1 MAAAGGKPGVA
12 TAVNAGYGSQI
23 EGKKTSYWK
32 KNSSKVP
39 GSIKPVHSKSP
50 QVDVIQQQP
59 KGRHSPSKSKHKKDS
74 FADFDDSTSDA
85 WEVND
90 DELMF
95 LTTRKLSLEAQMSSM
110 GQAPAQ
116 DSRGQRSRL
125 SSDSRASQERSEE
138 SDATVTKGEALKI
151 NVPSSQNTQ
160 EPHSPG
166 RPELIAAERS
176 SQQFSTAAQHT
187 SGSHLDTL
195 EAPRPSTPIRVST
208 EAVPTD
214 RQDEKTAKFWAVLSA
229 PNMEME
235 TLRKHS
241 WAGIPKT
248 VRPTAW
254 KVLSGY
260 LPANIERRQSTLDR
274 KREEYFGFVDQYYE
288 TRHDAQHKN
297 MFHQIHI
304 DIPRTNPLIPLFQEP
319 VVQVIFE
326 RILYIW
332 ALKHPASGYVQGIN
346 DLVTPFF
353 VVFLSEHIGGQDIET
368 VEKYKGINSLPKET
382 LREIEADSFWC
393 MSKLLDGIQDNYTFA
408 QPGIQLKVAQLKE
421 LIQRINTPLHKHL
434 MDNQLDY
441 LQFAFRWMNNL
452 LMREFPLSCTV
463 RLWDTY
469 MSEPEGFAVFHLYVC
484 AALLVMFAGKIMR
497 ERDFQGT
504 MLFLQN
510 LPTNNWGNKDI
521 SLLVAEAFKL
531 KYMFAD
537 APRHLN
543 QQTKR

>member
-1 MAAAGGKPGVA
+1 MAATGGKPGVA
-12 TAVNAGYGSQI
+12 TAVSAGYVSKSEAGP
-23 EGKKTSYWK
+23 GKRTSYWK
-32 KNSSKVP
+32 TNTSKVP
-39 GSIKPVHSKSP
+39 GSIKPVHATHMST
-50 QVDVIQQQP
+50 DVIQHQP
-59 KGRHSPSKSKHKKDS
+59 KGRSSPNKSKNKKDS

-90 DELMF
+90 DELILM
-95 LTTRKLSLEAQMSSM
+95 TSRKLSVEVHGTTVPGLVHVRSHRSDRHIVDNVDEKT
-110 GQAPAQ
+110 Q
-116 DSRGQRSRL
+116 DSSNP
-125 SSDSRASQERSEE
+125 SSVPSLQKTERTE
-138 SDATVTKGEALKI
+138 SDVSLPNQTKVEANTSSELQRDEQSSLK
-151 NVPSSQNTQ
+151 
-160 EPHSPG
+160 
-166 RPELIAAERS
+166 
-176 SQQFSTAAQHT
+176 
-187 SGSHLDTL
+187 
-195 EAPRPSTPIRVST
+195 APRPSSPIRIST
-208 EAVPTD
+208 IPFSNKT
-214 RQDEKTAKFWAVLSA
+214 DEKAEKFWVVLST

-241 WAGIPKT
+241 WAGIPNT
-248 VRPTAW
+248 VRPIAW
-254 KVLSGY
+254 KILSGY
-260 LPANIERRQSTLDR
+260 LPANLERRQATLDR

-288 TRHDAQHKN
+288 TRNDAQHKN

-319 VVQVIFE
+319 VVQEIFE

-353 VVFLSEHIGGQDIET
+353 VVFLSQHIGGEDIEK
-368 VEKYKGINSLPKET
+368 VEKYKGINKLSKQI

-421 LIQRINTPLHKHL
+421 LIQRINAPLHKYL

-452 LMREFPLSCTV
+452 LMREFPLTCTV

-484 AALLVMFAGKIMR
+484 AALLEMFSSRIMN
-497 ERDFQGT
+497 EKDFQGT

-510 LPTNNWGNKDI
+510 LPTHNWGNKDI
-521 SLLVAEAFKL
+521 SLLVAEAYKL

>member
-1 MAAAGGKPGVA
+1 MQYRLTKMAATRGKPGVA
-12 TAVNAGYGSQI
+12 TAVNAGYVSQA
-23 EGKKTSYWK
+23 EGKRTSSYWK
-32 KNSSKVP
+32 TNTNKVP
-39 GSIKPVHSKSP
+39 GSIKPVHP
-50 QVDVIQQQP
+50 TNIATDVIQHQP
-59 KGRHSPSKSKHKKDS
+59 KGRNSPNKSKNKKDS

-90 DELMF
+90 DELILM
-95 LTTRKLSLEAQMSSM
+95 TSRKLSVEVHGTTVPGLVHVRGHRSDRNIADSEDDKTPS
-110 GQAPAQ
+110 GQ
-116 DSRGQRSRL
+116 DRSNL
-125 SSDSRASQERSEE
+125 PSVPSLQNTDVSERTE
-138 SDATVTKGEALKI
+138 SDVRIPNPAEVDQSSADR
-151 NVPSSQNTQ
+151 PSSRVEQ
-160 EPHSPG
+160 
-166 RPELIAAERS
+166 S
-176 SQQFSTAAQHT
+176 S
-187 SGSHLDTL
+187 LV
-195 EAPRPSTPIRVST
+195 APRPSSPIRIST
-208 EAVPTD
+208 IPFSNK
-214 RQDEKTAKFWAVLSA
+214 QDEKADKFWAVLSA

-241 WAGIPKT
+241 WAGIPNT
-248 VRPTAW
+248 VRPVAW
-254 KVLSGY
+254 KILSGY
-260 LPANIERRQSTLDR
+260 LPANLERRQATLDR
-274 KREEYFGFVDQYYE
+274 KREEYFGFVDQYYD
-288 TRHDAQHKN
+288 TRNDAQHKN

-319 VVQVIFE
+319 VVQEIFE

-353 VVFLSEHIGGQDIET
+353 VVFLSQHIGGEDIEK
-368 VEKYKGINSLPKET
+368 VEKYKGINKLSKKI

-408 QPGIQLKVAQLKE
+408 QPGIQLKVVQLKE
-421 LIQRINTPLHKHL
+421 LIQRINAPLHKYL
-434 MDNQLDY
+434 MENQLDY

-484 AALLVMFAGKIMR
+484 AALLEMFSTKIMN

-510 LPTNNWGNKDI
+510 LPTQNWGNKDI
-521 SLLVAEAFKL
+521 SLLVAEAYKL